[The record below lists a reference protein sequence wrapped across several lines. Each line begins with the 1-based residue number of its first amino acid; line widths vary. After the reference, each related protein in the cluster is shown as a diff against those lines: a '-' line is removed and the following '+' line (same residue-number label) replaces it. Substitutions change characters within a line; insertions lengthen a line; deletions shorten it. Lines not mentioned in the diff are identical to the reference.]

1 MEWQYIVA
9 ITVIVPA
16 ILFPAALV
24 WYFNVSGLL
33 EVMRSTRE
41 REKRR
46 VARGQKARATA
57 E

>member
-9 ITVIVPA
+9 ITVIVPV

-33 EVMRSTRE
+33 DVIRSTRE